1 MKSTLWLMIFF
12 LFCRPLQGQVILV
25 NCAEKADNYSVEV
38 VKAMMDGNDEALA
51 ELLFAWEQDCGLTEP
66 VFRARALQ
74 LIAEGRFP
82 GPLDESL
89 LLEKAVAFEIRYRL
103 NTEESPSVRNFF
115 YEEYEEYFGHV
126 PLNEEFDRQTLRI
139 ANRLKNQV
147 DDNTLE
153 YRLLELY
160 SGNTVSFFL
169 ALKEGNFAETQLAG
183 DYNNRVAEL
192 LNMPEINLGVRGG
205 MWFPMGDLD
214 ILGVHPALGVNL
226 GVKKNRNYLD
236 AIFDIRF
243 GKAANPVTLVVQDT
257 LVITATNFQGAY
269 MGLEWSRVLVKGSDY
284 EIELFAGAGYDVI
297 DLIEDGQDP
306 ERQTFGSFAVYFGP
320 SYRYIFANRTWL
332 SIRPG
337 FYLLNHNHEGGSSFK
352 GNAWSFTV
360 AFGFSDNARKT
371 ENLRRLGFERW

>member
-12 LFCRPLQGQVILV
+12 LFCQPLQAQIILV
-25 NCAEKADNYSVEV
+25 SCAERAENYSVEV
-38 VKAMMDGNDEALA
+38 AKAMIDGDDEELA
-51 ELLFAWEQDCGLTEP
+51 ALLFAWEQDCGLTEP
-66 VFRARALQ
+66 VFRARVLQ
-74 LIAEGRFP
+74 LIADGRFP

-89 LLEKAVAFEIRYRL
+89 LLENAVAFEIRHRII
-103 NTEESPSVRNFF
+103 TEESPLVRDFF
-115 YEEYEEYFGHV
+115 YEEHEEYFGYV
-126 PLNEEFDRQTLRI
+126 SLNDDFDRQTIRI
-139 ANRLKNQV
+139 ANRLKNEV
-147 DDNTLE
+147 EKNTLE

-160 SGNTVSFFL
+160 SGNTESFFL
-169 ALKEGNFAETQLAG
+169 ALKEGSFAETQLAG

-214 ILGVHPALGVNL
+214 ILGTHPALGVKL

-257 LVITATNFQGAY
+257 LVTATNFQGAY

-306 ERQTFGSFAVYFGP
+306 ERQTFGSFAAYFGP

-332 SIRPG
+332 SLRPG
-337 FYLLNHNHEGGSSFK
+337 FYLLNHNHEVGSSFK

>member
-1 MKSTLWLMIFF
+1 MKSTLWVMIFI
-12 LFCRPLQGQVILV
+12 LFCRPLHAQVGLV
-25 NCAEKADNYSVEV
+25 TCIQKAENYSVNVAKAMHDENDEV
-38 VKAMMDGNDEALA
+38 VA

-74 LIAEGRFP
+74 LIADGRFP

-89 LLEKAVAFEIRYRL
+89 LLEKAVAFEIRYRII
-103 NTEESPSVRNFF
+103 TEESPSVRDFF
-115 YEEYEEYFGHV
+115 YLEYEEYFGYV

-139 ANRLKNQV
+139 ANRLKNDV
-147 DDNTLE
+147 EKNTLE

-160 SGNTVSFFL
+160 SGDTESFFL
-169 ALKEGNFAETQLAG
+169 ALKGGDFAETPLAR

-192 LNMPEINLGVRGG
+192 LNMPEINLGLRGG

-214 ILGVHPALGVNL
+214 ILGAHPALGVNL
-226 GVKKNRNYLD
+226 GVKKNRNYLE

-257 LVITATNFQGAY
+257 LVTATNFQGAY
-269 MGLEWSRVLVKGSDY
+269 MGLEWSRVLVKGRDY

-306 ERQTFGSFAVYFGP
+306 ERQTFGSFALSFGP
-320 SYRYIFANRTWL
+320 SYRYLFANRTWL